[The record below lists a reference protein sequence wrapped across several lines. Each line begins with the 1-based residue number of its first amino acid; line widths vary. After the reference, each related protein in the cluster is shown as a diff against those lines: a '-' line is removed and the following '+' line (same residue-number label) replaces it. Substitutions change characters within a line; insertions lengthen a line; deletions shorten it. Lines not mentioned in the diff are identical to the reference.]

1 MFPESD
7 EMISMD
13 RRYSHAKSINCQ
25 IPVQANAYCRRKG
38 TKWTNLRASTEAR
51 IPARHFSFLKRNC
64 VLLKRMGRITA
75 ERSEM
80 SLIIRDVA

>member
-1 MFPESD
+1 MFPDSD

-38 TKWTNLRASTEAR
+38 TQWTNLRALTKAR
-51 IPARHFSFLKRNC
+51 FPASF
-64 VLLKRMGRITA
+64 
-75 ERSEM
+75 
-80 SLIIRDVA
+80 